1 MLRGRF
7 SKLDV
12 SEMMSYLL
20 PINDYTGENAFA
32 MKITQVRLIL
42 ASTNVFFI
50 SFQLFSYVY
59 NNIYSIKLI
68 EVFLLK

>member
-42 ASTNVFFI
+42 ASTNVFFY
-50 SFQLFSYVY
+50 LFP
-59 NNIYSIKLI
+59 IG
-68 EVFLLK
+68 